1 MLIRLLRD
9 IWKSRDAMISPV
21 PGEGRPAANY
31 SPDLFD
37 AGDLET
43 AKAVILNPAP
53 DMTTAERWEIETQRL
68 ASEFGR
74 TMMLDRDSRVL
85 DYGCGVGRIGKAL
98 IERYG
103 CSVVGVDISAD
114 MRRLAREYVKSE
126 RFVACDPE
134 ALERMVA
141 EGFSATHAC
150 ACWVLQHCEDPGEDI
165 ARIESALAPG
175 GRFFVLNSNYR
186 WVPTDR
192 GWAADDISVEELL
205 LARFDI
211 VAKTGVSY
219 IVVSPTVAGQS
230 YAMLLR
236 KKVSAPIF
244 GFGSSCSS

>member
-1 MLIRLLRD
+1 MFIRLIRD
-9 IWKSRDAMISPV
+9 IWKSRVTMNSPV
-21 PGEGRPAANY
+21 SGDGGPSANY
-31 SPDLFD
+31 SAELFD

-43 AKAVILNPAP
+43 AKVVILNAAP
-53 DMTTAERWEIETQRL
+53 DMTTAERWEIETERV
-68 ASEFGR
+68 AREFGR

-85 DYGCGVGRIGKAL
+85 DFGCGVGRISKAL

-175 GRFFVLNSNYR
+175 GHFFVLNSNHR

-192 GWAADDISVEELL
+192 GWAADSISVEDLL
-205 LARFDI
+205 RARFDS
-211 VAKTGVSY
+211 VAKTGVSNL
-219 IVVSPTVAGQS
+219 VVSPTVAGQS

-236 KKVSAPIF
+236 KKV
-244 GFGSSCSS
+244 